1 MTTRLRLFP
10 LNAVLFPGAVLNLH
24 VFEARYKQL
33 IDECLESG
41 ESFGVVLI
49 REGEEAGDPAVEPH
63 DVGSIAEIQEVT
75 QLPFGR
81 FYVTTIGRSRFH
93 IREIV
98 SREPYLL
105 VEADLIDAD
114 ESPEEQTEEL
124 RQAVRDKFFEYLQ
137 LIVELGG
144 SEDAPDIPP
153 DPRAASFIIADAL
166 QISDAIKQKLLE
178 LDDTSERLR
187 VELGFLERL
196 LPQLRTMIERRAE
209 ERERRAGQGETD
221 AQRAE
226 QEKFFGKYFSTN

>member
-33 IDECLESG
+33 IDECLQSG
-41 ESFGVVLI
+41 EGFGVVLI
-49 REGEEAGDPAVEPH
+49 REGQEAGDPAVEPH
-63 DVGSIAEIQEVT
+63 DVGSVAEIQEVT
-75 QLPFGR
+75 PLPFGR
-81 FYVTTIGRSRFH
+81 FYVTTVGRSRFH

-105 VEADLIDAD
+105 VEADLIDDDDRTAA
-114 ESPEEQTEEL
+114 QTEDL
-124 RQAVRDKFFEYLQ
+124 REAVRDKFLEYLQ

-144 SEDAPDIPP
+144 SDQSPDLPADA
-153 DPRAASFIIADAL
+153 RGASFIIADAL
-166 QISDAIKQKLLE
+166 QISDEIKQKLLE
-178 LDDTSERLR
+178 LDDTGERLR

-196 LPQLRTMIERRAE
+196 LPQLRAMIERRAE
-209 ERERRAGQGETD
+209 ERERRGGEGEHD
-221 AQRAE
+221 PQRAE

>member
-49 REGEEAGDPAVEPH
+49 REGQEAGDPAVEPH

-93 IREIV
+93 IREIL

-105 VEADLIDAD
+105 VEADLIDD
-114 ESPEEQTEEL
+114 TETPQAQLEDL
-124 RQAVRDKFFEYLQ
+124 REAVRDKFLEYLQ

-144 SEDAPDIPP
+144 SEDSPDIPAEP
-153 DPRAASFIIADAL
+153 GAASFIIADAL

-178 LDDTSERLR
+178 LDDTTERLR

-196 LPQLRTMIERRAE
+196 LPQLRAMIERRVE
-209 ERERRAGQGETD
+209 ELEKRAGQGESD
-221 AQRAE
+221 EQRAE
-226 QEKFFGKYFSTN
+226 QEKFFGKYFSSN